1 MLISDK
7 ISGSTKEETRASIP
21 KKETA
26 LSLLDTAYEKNPGLW
41 KDHSIVAA
49 QVAFRI
55 AQEIPGADPEWCEMG
70 GLLHDIGRICGKSG
84 VRHTVDGFDYLSE
97 LGYSDL
103 ARYCITHAFPGK
115 RLIAHTRWD
124 FSAGQLEFVRSYL
137 DRIEYDLTDKIIQIA
152 DFMATA
158 YGPMV
163 MEVRLM
169 ETALRNSINEK
180 VFDFWQEC
188 FRVRAE
194 IDRAVGGNVNDL
206 FDHLLIDWPKR

>member
-1 MLISDK
+1 M
-7 ISGSTKEETRASIP
+7 
-21 KKETA
+21 A
-26 LSLLDTAYEKNPGLW
+26 LSLLEAACEKNPGLW

-55 AQEIPGADPEWCEMG
+55 AKAIPGADPELCEIA
-70 GLLHDIGRICGKSG
+70 GLLHDIGRIQGIFG
-84 VRHTVDGFDYLSE
+84 VRHTVDGFDYLME
-97 LGYSDL
+97 LGYPNL

-115 RLIAHTRWD
+115 RLIEHTRWD
-124 FSAGQLEFVRSYL
+124 FTIGQLAFVRTYL

-169 ETALRNSINEK
+169 ETALRNSINDK

-188 FRVRAE
+188 YRVKAE
-194 IDRAVGGNVNDL
+194 INHAVGGSVYDL
-206 FDHLLIDWPKR
+206 FDPLLVDWPKK